1 MPRES
6 RCPSRSRETA
16 PLGNAERT
24 GEGLDAASSFL
35 YGRSYVDAEHEFD
48 GHAHNERE
56 PSDAQTDS
64 SYSSEPAR
72 KTVFLDN

>member
-1 MPRES
+1 MPSEARCQSHPRE
-6 RCPSRSRETA
+6 TV
-16 PLGNAERT
+16 PLGNAERA

-64 SYSSEPAR
+64 RHPPEPAR